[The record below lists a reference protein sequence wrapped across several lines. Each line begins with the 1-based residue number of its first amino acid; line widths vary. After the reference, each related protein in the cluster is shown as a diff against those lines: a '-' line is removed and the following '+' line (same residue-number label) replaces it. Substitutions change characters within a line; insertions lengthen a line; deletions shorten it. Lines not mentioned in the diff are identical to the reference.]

1 MLVFPYLEE
10 AGMRVSAGPVAG
22 MIENAAAPKAVGSI
36 IFAIRRLERKFTP
49 LSLYSGAVRRFQL
62 ATIPNP
68 LGAVKVV
75 PK

>member
-1 MLVFPYLEE
+1 ME
-10 AGMRVSAGPVAG
+10 VSGGPLAG
-22 MIENAAAPKAVGSI
+22 MIENAAAAKAVGSI
-36 IFAIRRLERKFTP
+36 ILAIRRLRRKFLL